1 MKKIFPFFLLVLLLA
16 SCQKDPDMSKLDN
29 DFLVFTNHDKD
40 AKFESFTTF
49 YIPDSVLVIGT
60 SEKPQFW
67 TANEADDIITTL
79 VNNME
84 SRGFKRTLDK
94 DNADLGLQVSYVQST
109 QYFADYNDGYNYP
122 YWWWNYPGY
131 WSPGYWGPGWGNWYY
146 PYPVV
151 YSYSVGSLLTE
162 LVDLDAPAASKADT
176 KLPVLWTAYMSG
188 LLSGS
193 DKFDTQLAVRAIEQA
208 FVQSP
213 YVKK

>member
-109 QYFADYNDGYNYP
+109 QYFADYNDGYNSP

-162 LVDLDAPAASKADT
+162 LVDLDAPAASKADA

>member
-94 DNADLGLQVSYVQST
+94 RWLQ
-109 QYFADYNDGYNYP
+109 
-122 YWWWNYPGY
+122 
-131 WSPGYWGPGWGNWYY
+131 
-146 PYPVV
+146 
-151 YSYSVGSLLTE
+151 
-162 LVDLDAPAASKADT
+162 
-176 KLPVLWTAYMSG
+176 LPVLVVELSGILESG
-188 LLSGS
+188 LLG
-193 DKFDTQLAVRAIEQA
+193 TGLG
-208 FVQSP
+208 
-213 YVKK
+213 